1 MAHLSVVNDRGAQT
15 DQQARNPVEIGTV
28 LQKRSRRLMGIHTLA
43 CGFSIGQGEQVTSC
57 V

>member
-1 MAHLSVVNDRGAQT
+1 MAHLSVVNDKGAQT

-43 CGFSIGQGEQVTSC
+43 CGFSIGQGEQVISC